1 MISSA
6 TLSVDLGDCS
16 AKVNVP
22 SCQELGWAAPPHTV
36 LNNKE
41 DVTHMYNA
49 ILLSYEKE
57 QKCAICRH
65 VDLPRDC
72 HKKRGKSERQKQILY
87 VNTYM
92 WSLEKWYWWPY
103 LQNRNKD
110 TDVEDKT

>member
-1 MISSA
+1 MISSV

-49 ILLSYEKE
+49 ILLSCEKE
-57 QKCAICRH
+57 QKCAICR
-65 VDLPRDC
+65 DMDGPR
-72 HKKRGKSERQKQILY
+72 HY
-87 VNTYM
+87 H
-92 WSLEKWYWWPY
+92 
-103 LQNRNKD
+103 
-110 TDVEDKT
+110 TD